1 MPIGVSEKPD
11 AKAIEINAE
20 ASDSH
25 LTSLKNKSIIS
36 FFAAQTQVFSE
47 PLFNNETTDKCGHL
61 IIECK
66 ANRQQVG
73 LPQGG

>member
-1 MPIGVSEKPD
+1 MLNGVSNKRNRQL
-11 AKAIEINAE
+11 IEIKAK

-47 PLFNNETTDKCGHL
+47 LLFNNETTDKCGHL
-61 IIECK
+61 IIECE
-66 ANRQQVG
+66 ANR
-73 LPQGG
+73 

>member
-1 MPIGVSEKPD
+1 MQNGMSKKLNLKLIENK
-11 AKAIEINAE
+11 AK

-47 PLFNNETTDKCGHL
+47 LLFNNETTDKCGHL
-61 IIECK
+61 IIECE
-66 ANRQQVG
+66 ANRYQVG
-73 LPQGG
+73 LPQGS